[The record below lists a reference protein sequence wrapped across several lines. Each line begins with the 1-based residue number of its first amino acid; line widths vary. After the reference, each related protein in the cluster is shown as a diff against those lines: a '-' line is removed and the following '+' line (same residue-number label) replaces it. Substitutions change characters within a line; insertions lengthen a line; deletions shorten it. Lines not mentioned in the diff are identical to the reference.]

1 MSPWLTGE
9 SDSVFKTVGD
19 KLMSGSN
26 VVSGTCLVT
35 ATAVGPDSYINKLAK
50 SSKEFKKYPSQL
62 RDYMDKIFK
71 NRLHL
76 AGASCHSALC
86 QRF

>member
-1 MSPWLTGE
+1 MPVDAEVLEGNIEVDESLLTGE

-19 KLMSGSN
+19 QLMSGSN

-50 SSKEFKKYPSQL
+50 SSKEFKKIPFSTT
-62 RDYMDKIFK
+62 
-71 NRLHL
+71 RLH
-76 AGASCHSALC
+76 G
-86 QRF
+86 